1 VATTSRATPC
11 NSASSQ
17 TTVYEDKD
25 TTTVTIQKYID
36 NFNCDYCH
44 RNKLDGKGYRL
55 LPECEVRSIPF
66 EECAVD
72 VLGPWIVQA
81 RGNPCEFSALTAI
94 DTVTNL
100 VDIIRVDDKNLET
113 LKLYLINYPYLL
125 IMGRQCFVFL
135 FR

>member
-1 VATTSRATPC
+1 M
-11 NSASSQ
+11 
-17 TTVYEDKD
+17 
-25 TTTVTIQKYID
+25 
-36 NFNCDYCH
+36 
-44 RNKLDGKGYRL
+44 
-55 LPECEVRSIPF
+55 
-66 EECAVD
+66 D

-100 VDIIRVDDKNLET
+100 VEIIRVDDKNLET

-135 FR
+135 FHGGTEQSHQGNKNNIMSFLIHPKRYAIRTDLSRLTDAFILV